1 MPRSEYQ
8 EQKIEIARNEIAGV
22 ILVSAIVLA
31 GVAAVSTYK
40 LTTGLER
47 LQVETAIK
55 SKLSRYLEKE
65 HQLRLT
71 IKSLEDQID
80 YRDRHLAVLEGEFV
94 FGGTTSA
101 TYSEKEIRIQKEYL
115 ARREQIVRMRTLPIL
130 TAQINELRP
139 HYKNSH
145 WAKKKIPDL
154 PESRILA
161 EYFYDAGKEVDINP
175 MILIAVA
182 WTESRFRPDVS
193 HGLKVSK
200 AGAVGIMQ
208 IMPFHVKRFEFIE
221 DVKHL
226 TNNIEVN
233 VRTGGYILR
242 EYLDHKFATEAD
254 NRLLA
259 ALRLYNYGPTNY
271 KHRVRKKRKFNDY
284 AETVIKKA
292 EVLFDQA
299 DPFREKF
306 DPENDPAKHLLQPLA
321 MREIRAEPVLVANP
335 AETN

>member
-8 EQKIEIARNEIAGV
+8 EQKVEIARNEIAGV
-22 ILVSAIVLA
+22 ILVSAIVLT
-31 GVAAVSTYK
+31 VAASFGTYRI
-40 LTTGLER
+40 TTDLEKAATESII
-47 LQVETAIK
+47 Q
-55 SKLSRYLEKE
+55 SKLESYLEKE
-65 HQLRLT
+65 HLLRLK
-71 IKSLEDQID
+71 IKSLEDQIS
-80 YRDRHLAVLEGEFV
+80 YKDRHLAILEGEFV
-94 FGGTTSA
+94 FGGSSA
-101 TYSEKEIRIQKEYL
+101 ADYTEKELQVQKQYL
-115 ARREQIVRMRTLPIL
+115 DRREQVVRARTLPIL
-130 TAQINELRP
+130 TAQIKELRP

-154 PESRILA
+154 PDSRVLA

-200 AGAVGIMQ
+200 AGALGMMQ
-208 IMPFHVKRFEFIE
+208 IMPLHVARFEFIE

-226 TNNIEVN
+226 ANDIEVN
-233 VRTGGYILR
+233 VRTGAYILR
-242 EYLDHKFATEAD
+242 EYLDHKYATEAD

-284 AETVIKKA
+284 AETVIEKA
-292 EVLFDQA
+292 ENLFDQA

-306 DPENDPAKHLLQPLA
+306 DPENDPAKHLLHPLA
-321 MREIRAEPVLVANP
+321 LNELPEMIS
-335 AETN
+335 AETY